1 MAEQDA
7 SLQSLS
13 ATQIPPSVIYSHL
26 RLYAAYLSQDD
37 MDLIDAEYAA
47 SIAYVRERCGI
58 EDEYMDGHPDIAVAV
73 LVLVRDM
80 WDNRSLY
87 VDKSNPNRLV
97 EGVLALHDHNLL

>member
-13 ATQIPPSVIYSHL
+13 ATQIPPSVIS
-26 RLYAAYLSQDD
+26 
-37 MDLIDAEYAA
+37 
-47 SIAYVRERCGI
+47 YVRERCGI